1 MPVSDQ
7 CTLYPLSS
15 TTAAGMD
22 LHRLRQLYF
31 EMKET
36 VFRRKSKVM
45 NQVCDT
51 KALEALLH
59 RTFEEKMMMSE
70 TKPK

>member
-1 MPVSDQ
+1 
-7 CTLYPLSS
+7 
-15 TTAAGMD
+15 MD